1 MSGLKAGPA
10 VSVNPVK
17 RYSGHKDGVWEVAVS
32 RMGLPILGTVSAD
45 QTAKI
50 WGMHSGSCLLQ
61 YQGHTGSVN
70 SIRFHPNKELVLS
83 TSGDGTAHI
92 WQCAVNMH
100 NESSSG
106 RVASSEDEL
115 DPTEREF
122 LDGHDYDDSYQCSV
136 LRTPLKSLSSHSGV
150 VISGDWLPGGDQLL
164 TAGWDRL
171 ASIWDADTGSSCIPY
186 VFIVCILQVNLS
198 SSSEDMMRS

>member
-1 MSGLKAGPA
+1 M
-10 VSVNPVK
+10 
-17 RYSGHKDGVWEVAVS
+17 
-32 RMGLPILGTVSAD
+32 
-45 QTAKI
+45 
-50 WGMHSGSCLLQ
+50 
-61 YQGHTGSVN
+61 
-70 SIRFHPNKELVLS
+70 VLT

-122 LDGHDYDDSYQCSV
+122 LDGHDMEDTSQCSV
-136 LRTPLKSLSSHSGV
+136 LRTPLKSLQSHSGV

-171 ASIWDADTGSSCIPY
+171 ASIWDADTGTQYWCGLRNWVCHKIKKYEKGPY
-186 VFIVCILQVNLS
+186 EINNISV
-198 SSSEDMMRS
+198 